1 MALAITFNKDN
12 MATNTGKKARRSKEE
27 VYEHGDSFKEV
38 KPINFIQEAYLN
50 AIKHNSIV
58 FGIGSAGTGKTFIPT
73 AYAAS
78 ELYHKRIEKVII
90 TRPNIE
96 VGRSLGFLPGTL
108 DEKFLPYLR
117 PFEKV
122 FKRFLGNGFYEYALR
137 TKTID
142 PQPLGFMRGD
152 TFENCVVLVDEAQN
166 ITSVEM
172 KMILTRIG
180 HNCKMIFSG
189 DTSQTDIPD
198 SGLEDAADRLEY
210 IEGVEIIEFLDSD
223 IVRSKMCKQIIM
235 AYNE

>member
-1 MALAITFNKDN
+1 
-12 MATNTGKKARRSKEE
+12 MATNTGKKARRTREDSYDNTE
-27 VYEHGDSFKEV
+27 SFKEV
-38 KPINFIQEAYLN
+38 KPINYIQEAYLN

-58 FGIGSAGTGKTFIPT
+58 FGIGSAGTGKTFIPA

-78 ELYHKRIEKVII
+78 ELYHKRIEKIII

-108 DEKFLPYLR
+108 DEKFIPYLK

-122 FKRFLGNGFYEYALR
+122 FKRFLGTGFYEYALK

-152 TFENCVVLVDEAQN
+152 TFEDCIVLVDEAQN
-166 ITSVEM
+166 INAVEM
-172 KMILTRIG
+172 KMLLTRIG

-189 DTSQTDIPD
+189 DTSQADIHD
-198 SGLEDAADRLEY
+198 SGLEDAADRLET
-210 IEGVEIIEFLDSD
+210 IDGVEIVEFLDSD
-223 IVRSKMCKQIIM
+223 IVRSKICKQIIL
-235 AYNE
+235 AYNK

>member
-1 MALAITFNKDN
+1 
-12 MATNTGKKARRSKEE
+12 MATNTGKKARRSREDS
-27 VYEHGDSFKEV
+27 YEQSESFKEV

-58 FGIGSAGTGKTFIPT
+58 FGIGSAGTGKTFIPA

-78 ELYHKRIEKVII
+78 ELYHKRIEKIII

-108 DEKFLPYLR
+108 DEKFIPYLK

-122 FKRFLGNGFYEYALR
+122 FKRFLGNGFYEYALK

-152 TFENCVVLVDEAQN
+152 TFEDSIVLVDEAQN
-166 ITSVEM
+166 INATEM
-172 KMILTRIG
+172 KMLLTRIG
-180 HNCKMIFSG
+180 HNCKMVFSG
-189 DTSQTDIPD
+189 DTSQADIHD
-198 SGLEDAADRLEY
+198 SGLDDAADRLEG
-210 IEGVEIIEFLDSD
+210 IDGVEVVEFLDSD
-223 IVRSKMCKQIIM
+223 IVRSKMCKSIIL
-235 AYNE
+235 AYNK